1 MNRFILN
8 AMVLSLLAVSAPAM
22 ADLIID
28 AGEPTMTRHFE
39 FGATSTGS
47 PRAAGDPY
55 SNIDTFS
62 GSGVAN
68 GGAATVSGLL
78 TTRYLADDLNP
89 GLAYAGVG
97 ITRFDWCVANFN
109 ASATTAR
116 MRVRFHQD
124 DIGAGPGTYTTGF
137 SFTATAI
144 PVGVSC
150 FFFDNVNP
158 FMTIP
163 ANGRLWAGIT
173 FDNSGAAGATAALYN
188 NLGMGLFD
196 PPTQGTSL
204 DKDFLTTAASV
215 GNVQNPVGSVRTS
228 PYAPL
233 NANHGWRLV
242 PEPSSISLLAVG
254 ALALIRRRR

>member
-1 MNRFILN
+1 
-8 AMVLSLLAVSAPAM
+8 
-22 ADLIID
+22 
-28 AGEPTMTRHFE
+28 
-39 FGATSTGS
+39 
-47 PRAAGDPY
+47 
-55 SNIDTFS
+55 
-62 GSGVAN
+62 
-68 GGAATVSGLL
+68 
-78 TTRYLADDLNP
+78 
-89 GLAYAGVG
+89 
-97 ITRFDWCVANFN
+97 
-109 ASATTAR
+109 

>member
-1 MNRFILN
+1 MNRLILKVM
-8 AMVLSLLAVSAPAM
+8 ALPLLCLSAPSM
-22 ADLIID
+22 ADIIIE
-28 AGEPTMTRHFE
+28 AGVPTMTRHFE
-39 FGATSTGS
+39 FGVPTTGS

-89 GLAYAGVG
+89 GVAYAGVG

-109 ASATTAR
+109 ATATAAR
-116 MRVRFHQD
+116 MRVRFHMD
-124 DIGAGPGTYTTGF
+124 DIAAGPGTYMTGF
-137 SFTATAI
+137 SFTATSI

-150 FFFDNVNP
+150 FNFDNVVP

-163 ANGRLWAGIT
+163 ASGRLWAGIT
-173 FDNSGAAGATAALYN
+173 FDNSGASGATAARYN

-196 PPTQGTSL
+196 PPTEGSSL
-204 DKDFLTTAASV
+204 DKDFLTTAASI
-215 GNVQNPVGSVRTS
+215 GNVQNPVGSVRNS

-242 PEPSSISLLAVG
+242 PEPSSMSLLAVG

>member
-1 MNRFILN
+1 MNRLTLSAI
-8 AMVLSLLAVSAPAM
+8 VLSLMGLATPAM
-22 ADLIID
+22 ADIIID
-28 AGEPTMTRHFE
+28 AGAPTVTRHFE
-39 FGATSTGS
+39 FGTSATGS
-47 PRAAGDPY
+47 PRVAGDPY
-55 SNIDTFS
+55 SNIANFS

-109 ASATTAR
+109 ATATTAR

-124 DIGAGPGTYTTGF
+124 DIAAGPGTYMTGF

-144 PVGVSC
+144 AAGVTC
-150 FFFDNVNP
+150 FNFDNVTP

-163 ANGRLWAGIT
+163 ASGRLWAGIT
-173 FDNSGAAGATAALYN
+173 FDNSGAGGATAALYN

-196 PPTQGTSL
+196 PPTEGSSL

-242 PEPSSISLLAVG
+242 PEPSSISLLVIG